1 MQAVSNLLIHN
12 LTLMVAQFRQRIA
25 VRTRGSNRIATM
37 KFEWTSKRADMWEE
51 Q

>member
-25 VRTRGSNRIATM
+25 VR
-37 KFEWTSKRADMWEE
+37 KRLKSHCHNEV
-51 Q
+51 